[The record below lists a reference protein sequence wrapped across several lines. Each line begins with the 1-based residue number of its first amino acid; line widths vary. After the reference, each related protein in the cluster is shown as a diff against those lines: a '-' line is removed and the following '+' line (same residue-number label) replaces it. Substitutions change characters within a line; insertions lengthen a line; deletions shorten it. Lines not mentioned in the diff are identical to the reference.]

1 MPAPILVGLSFPRD
15 SMDRSESVDPLKGIG
30 AAPLTGVLLPPMGD
44 GVGFPSASLLASAVN
59 FEILSL
65 RLSLAGS

>member
-1 MPAPILVGLSFPRD
+1 
-15 SMDRSESVDPLKGIG
+15 MDRSESVDPLKGIG